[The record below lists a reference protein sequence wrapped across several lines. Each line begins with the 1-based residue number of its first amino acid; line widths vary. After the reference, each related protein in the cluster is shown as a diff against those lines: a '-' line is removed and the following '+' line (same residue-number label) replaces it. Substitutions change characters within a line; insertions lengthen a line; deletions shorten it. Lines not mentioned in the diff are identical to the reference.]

1 MDAPT
6 LNPMRREVLKSLA
19 AAGVAVPAAAHAA
32 IPAAAASATATP
44 RRVLPVL
51 AGTALDAAFLAG
63 VDAAAA
69 RSSATLL
76 PAHALGAF
84 DAAALAALT
93 PAADAATAIV
103 GLTDS
108 ASALLVI
115 DRVRAA
121 GGRIVDMTHHRL
133 ASEADAARWAAGLG
147 ELAVAQ
153 AAAAPG
159 LLGGADDGAAGAAFV
174 AGGVSYMSFTCV
186 I

>member
-1 MDAPT
+1 MDTPN
-6 LNPMRREVLKSLA
+6 LNPKRRELLKSLA

-32 IPAAAASATATP
+32 IPAAAVAATATATP

-69 RSSATLL
+69 RSAATLL

-84 DAAALAALT
+84 DAAALAALA
-93 PAADAATAIV
+93 PAADGPTAIV

-153 AAAAPG
+153 AAAAPQRA
-159 LLGGADDGAAGAAFV
+159 ADDGAAGAAFV